1 MLLGLQLVVR
11 REVIPNMPEPMDR
24 IASVLAT
31 SSRRWLD
38 LASTV
43 PEDELERP
51 AMAGEWSVVDCLRH
65 LLQADRHI
73 FPRRL
78 EQFLAGD
85 EELGVVDPST
95 FPPMEERTPRDLA
108 EAFVRVREE
117 NLRKLGAL
125 TPGDIGR
132 TSRSRRLGLVTLGD
146 MLCQWALHD
155 LEHLLQGER
164 ALLQAFVVQSGPLR
178 PFYRALDMEAGPAET
193 RTP

>member
-1 MLLGLQLVVR
+1 
-11 REVIPNMPEPMDR
+11 MPESVDR
-24 IASVLAT
+24 IVSVLAT
-31 SSRRWLD
+31 SPRRWLD

-43 PEDELERP
+43 PGDVLERP
-51 AMAGEWSVVDCLRH
+51 AMAGEWSVVDCMRH

-73 FPRRL
+73 FPRRI

-85 EELGVVDPST
+85 EDLGVVDPSA
-95 FPPMEERTPRDLA
+95 FPAIEERTARELA

-117 NLRKLGAL
+117 NLATLAAL
-125 TPGDIGR
+125 TSGDIAR

-146 MLCQWALHD
+146 VLCQWALHD

-164 ALLQAFVVQSGPLR
+164 ALLQAFVVQSGSLR
-178 PFYRALDMEAGPAET
+178 PFYRALDMEAGPPEE